1 MPELRLR
8 VKSPCLLLF
17 FYTLLLAFDST
28 GVFRLGILCALLHE
42 CGHIAV
48 FLLLEHR
55 LPALEASLAG
65 LCLSMRGV
73 LLSPGRELLLAA
85 AGPAVNLLF
94 AGAMLAVNLLFAG
107 AMLAWMDGTAGYSYF
122 GLWFACANLLVG
134 GFNLL
139 PVPGLDGWRIAGCL
153 RQLVQYRLR
162 CHSTYPY
169 I

>member
-1 MPELRLR
+1 MPELHLR
-8 VKSPCLLLF
+8 VRSPYLLLF
-17 FYTLLLAFDST
+17 VYTLLLAFDST

-73 LLSPGRELLLAA
+73 LLPPGRELLLAA
-85 AGPAVNLLF
+85 AGPAVNLLLA
-94 AGAMLAVNLLFAG
+94 AG
-107 AMLAWMDGTAGYSYF
+107 MLAWMDGPAGYRYF
-122 GLWFACANLLVG
+122 GLWFVCTNLLVG

-139 PVPGLDGWRIAGCL
+139 PVPGLDGWRMAGCL
-153 RQLVQYRLR
+153 RQLAQYRLHGR
-162 CHSTYPY
+162 LPY